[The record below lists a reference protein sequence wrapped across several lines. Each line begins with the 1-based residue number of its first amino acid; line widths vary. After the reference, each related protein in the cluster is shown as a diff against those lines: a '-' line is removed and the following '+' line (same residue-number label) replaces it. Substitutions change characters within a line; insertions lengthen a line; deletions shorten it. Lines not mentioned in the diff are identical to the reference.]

1 MRYAVI
7 DSNNYVVNIA
17 LWDGVSEWS
26 PGPGL
31 SLIQLQED
39 QFVDIGWTYDEETGL
54 FTDPTIIV
62 GIGTT

>member
-7 DSNNYVVNIA
+7 DSNNYVVNIV

-31 SLIQLQED
+31 SLIQIQEE

-54 FTDPTIIV
+54 FINPILPV

>member
-7 DSNNYVVNIA
+7 DSNNYVINVA

-31 SLIQLQED
+31 GLVQLQEE
-39 QFVDIGWTYDEETGL
+39 QLVDIGWTYDEETGL

>member
-31 SLIQLQED
+31 ILIQLQEE
-39 QFVDIGWTYDEETGL
+39 QLVDIGWTYDEETGL
-54 FTDPTIIV
+54 FTDPNPRILV
-62 GIGTT
+62 

>member
-54 FTDPTIIV
+54 FINPILPV

>member
-7 DSNNYVVNIA
+7 DSNYYVVNIS